1 MSTNKNKNRRARL
14 DKLLVDSGLFDD
26 VEKARFAIARGM
38 IQANGQ
44 TITHTNALTN
54 VNSII
59 SVTEHE
65 KYVSRGGYKLEGFL
79 KDIKAEVKDKVA
91 VDIGA
96 STGGF
101 TDCLIQ
107 SGAKKVYAVD
117 VGYGQLAWKLREMEN
132 VIVLDKN
139 NAHHEIPLEEL
150 VDIAVIDVSFI
161 SVTKILPNII
171 PLMKNNCD
179 IFVLVKPQFEA
190 KKEEVPKGGII
201 IDPMVHA
208 KTLQYVSSW
217 GRDHGLRIFGI
228 RRSVITGAKGNSEF
242 FINFRT

>member
-1 MSTNKNKNRRARL
+1 MSINKNKNRKACL
-14 DKLLVDSGLFDD
+14 DKFLVQSGFFKNI
-26 VEKARFAIARGM
+26 EKARFAIASGI

-54 VNSII
+54 INSII
-59 SVTEHE
+59 SVAEQE

-79 KDIKAEVKDKVA
+79 KDINADVKDKVA
-91 VDIGA
+91 IDIGA

-107 SGAKKVYAVD
+107 SGATKVYSVD

-132 VIVLDKN
+132 VIVLDKM
-139 NAHHEIPLEEL
+139 NAHHKISIEEL
-150 VDIAVIDVSFI
+150 VDLAVIDVSFI
-161 SVTKILPNII
+161 SVVKILPNVV
-171 PLMKNNCD
+171 PLMKKHCD

-190 KKEEVPKGGII
+190 KKAEVPRGGII

-208 KTLQYVSSW
+208 QTLQYVSSW
-217 GRDHGLRIFGI
+217 GRDNGLRILSI
-228 RRSVITGAKGNSEF
+228 RRSVITGAKGNTEF